1 MKKLLAFLLLSVLV
15 QPIQAQNS
23 FSFNCVKNIKIGCTT
38 SCITVNTTIPDIY
51 SSTTSYTVDKVSAA
65 NCFRGYVSPASPGTS
80 VNLSGDDIYSPSIDI
95 TFPFSFFGSVY
106 NRLTASTNGFLSF
119 DASKALSSSHY
130 GILNS
135 GGVLNATTG
144 IPEDLPSTLYDGAVI
159 MGSYHDLDLNNGSNT
174 QQIKY
179 NVVGTAPYRKWIIS
193 YYKVPLYTTACLNL
207 ATNTHQIVLYET
219 LGIVEVFI
227 YDKEICVNWNNGRA
241 MIGMQD
247 INKSS
252 AIMAPGRQASS
263 LPWGSTGINESWRFV
278 PASGQ
283 SLFKRVE
290 LYSLSGNFIG
300 TGSTT
305 PAANNLLDVSF
316 SNVCPPSTGEVYIVK
331 SFYKDPNSAA
341 NEIIST
347 DTINV
352 SRGDLITETVASA
365 GCAANAMGA
374 ITVTSPIGNNYEY
387 SLNGVNWQLSNIFN
401 VSPGTYLVRARLIGT
416 NCISTKSIV
425 VNKVSLTA
433 SIVRTFTECVGPPT
447 GSITITPFNGTAPYQ
462 FSIDSG
468 RTFQPSN
475 VFINLAAGTYRVVVK
490 DALGCSYSVDVII
503 YELGPS
509 FTVSIINPVCGGS
522 LTGSITV
529 NAKGTAPFTYS
540 INGLP
545 RQTSNVFTNL
555 PRGTYSIT
563 VYDAT
568 TCPTTA
574 NVTISIGVSIKAN
587 ASIKQPNCFGDN
599 NGTITINASSGVAP
613 YQYALDSS
621 SYQTNNVFNN
631 LIAGN
636 YTLHVK
642 DAIGCIK
649 DTVIIVL
656 QPNPVKGTT
665 IITPASTCFTSDGFI
680 SVKANGG
687 VVPHTYSI
695 DSGATYQANNIF
707 KVSIGIYTIIIKD
720 KNGCTFQII
729 DTVKAKNNRITV
741 NAGPDKAICNGSSTT
756 LGITSNKPVDTYNWT
771 PATGLDNATSATPIA
786 NPLDTTVYIV
796 TASSLFCQG
805 SDTIAVNVLQ
815 RPVANA
821 GQDTTI
827 CNNTIAI
834 LRGSATNV
842 SGNVNYLWSPS
853 ADVGSPT
860 SPITITQPRTTR
872 SHTYRLQVT
881 DNYGC
886 NFSSTD
892 DVVVTMNEILR
903 VSAGNDTVATI
914 GVPHQLFGSGG
925 TKYLWSPGNVLDNP
939 TLQNPIATLQNDTR
953 FVLTVTDTF
962 GCVATSSVFIKV
974 YLGSTYYIPNA
985 FTPNNDG
992 VNDVFRAIA
1001 PGIQKTM
1008 FFRIF
1013 NRWGQVMFETQ
1024 DIKRGWDGTYLG
1036 TLQPTAV
1043 YVWIIKGIDVKG
1055 NAVELKGTVTLVR

>member
-1 MKKLLAFLLLSVLV
+1 MQKLLVLIILCFLAKS
-15 QPIQAQNS
+15 IQAQNS
-23 FSFNCVKNIKIGCTT
+23 FSFNCTKNVTIGCTT
-38 SCITVNTTIPDIY
+38 SCIALNTTIPDIY
-51 SSTTSYTVDKVSAA
+51 SSTTSYTVDKVSATS
-65 NCFRGYVSPASPGTS
+65 CFRGYLSPAFPGTL
-80 VNLSGDDIYSPSIDI
+80 VNLSGDDSYSPLIDI
-95 TFPFSFFGSVY
+95 TFPFSFYGSVY
-106 NRLTASTNGFLSF
+106 NRLTASTNGFLGF
-119 DASKALSSSHY
+119 DTSKALAFSHY

-144 IPEDLPSTLYDGAVI
+144 TPENIPSSLYDGAII
-159 MGSYHDLDLNNGSNT
+159 MGPYHDLDLNNGSNT

-252 AIMAPGRQASS
+252 AIMAPGRQATSV
-263 LPWGSTGINESWRFV
+263 PWGSTGINESWRFV

-290 LYSLSGNFIG
+290 LYNISGNFIATG
-300 TGSTT
+300 TTT
-305 PAANNLLDVSF
+305 PATNNLLNVSF
-316 SNVCPPSTGEVYIVK
+316 GNICPPSTGETYIVK
-331 SFYKDPNSAA
+331 SFYKNPDNSA
-341 NEIIST
+341 NEIIGT

-352 SRGDLITETVASA
+352 SRGDTINERVASA
-365 GCAANAMGA
+365 GCAANATGV
-374 ITVTSPIGNNYEY
+374 ITVTSPIGANYEY
-387 SLNGVNWQLSNIFN
+387 SLDGVNWQPSNIFT
-401 VSPGTYLVRARLIGT
+401 VLPGTYLVRTRLIGT
-416 NCISTKSIV
+416 NCISSKSII
-425 VNKVSLTA
+425 VNKVSLAA
-433 SIVRTFTECVGPPT
+433 SIITTFTECVGPPT
-447 GSITITPFNGTAPYQ
+447 GSITISPVNGTAPYQ

-468 RTFQPSN
+468 ATFQASN
-475 VFINLAAGTYRVVVK
+475 VFINLAARTYRVVVK
-490 DALGCSYSVDVII
+490 DALGCSYSIAVII
-503 YELGPS
+503 RELGPS
-509 FTVSIINPVCGGS
+509 FTVSVINPVCGGS

-529 NAKGTAPFTYS
+529 NARGAAPFTYS
-540 INGLP
+540 INGLS
-545 RQTSNVFTNL
+545 RQTSNVFTDL
-555 PRGTYSIT
+555 PPGTYSIT

-568 TCPTTA
+568 TCPTTS

-587 ASIKQPNCFGDN
+587 ENIKQPNCFGDN
-599 NGTITINASSGVAP
+599 NGSITVNASSGVAP
-613 YQYALDSS
+613 YQYALDSN

-649 DTVIIVL
+649 DTVVTVL

-665 IITPASTCFTSDGFI
+665 IITPASTCFTNDGFI

-687 VVPHTYSI
+687 VVPYTYSI
-695 DSGATYQANNIF
+695 DSGATYQANNFF
-707 KVSIGIYTIIIKD
+707 KVPIGIYSIIIKD
-720 KNGCTFQII
+720 KNGCTSKII
-729 DTVKAKNNRITV
+729 DTVSAKNNRINV
-741 NAGPDKAICNGSSTT
+741 DAGPDKAICSGSSTT
-756 LGITSNKPVDTYNWT
+756 LGFTSNKPVDNFNWT
-771 PATGLDNATSATPIA
+771 PATGLDNATSATPVA
-786 NPLDTTVYIV
+786 SPLDTTVYIV
-796 TASSLFCQG
+796 TARSLFCQG
-805 SDTIAVNVLQ
+805 SDTIAVNVLH

-827 CNNTIAI
+827 CNNTIAV
-834 LRGSATNV
+834 LRGSATNI
-842 SGNVNYLWSPS
+842 SGNVNYLWAPA
-853 ADVGSPT
+853 ADVLTPT
-860 SPITITQPRTTR
+860 SPVTIAQPKTTR

-886 NFSSTD
+886 NFSAYD

-914 GVPHQLFGSGG
+914 GFPHQLSGSGG
-925 TKYLWSPGNVLDNP
+925 TKYLWSPANVLDNP
-939 TLQNPIATLQNDTR
+939 ALQNPIATLQNDSR
-953 FVLTVTDTF
+953 FILTVTDTF
-962 GCVATSSVFIKV
+962 GCIATSSIFIKV

-992 VNDVFRAIA
+992 INDVFRAIA

-1008 FFRIF
+1008 FFRVF
-1013 NRWGQVMFETQ
+1013 NRLGQIMFETQ
-1024 DIKRGWDGTYLG
+1024 DIKQGWNGTYKG
-1036 TLQPTAV
+1036 VQQPGAI
-1043 YVWIIKGIDVKG
+1043 YVWVIKGLDVSGKS
-1055 NAVELKGTVTLVR
+1055 VELKGIVTLIR